1 MSLTCPQC
9 GADNRDS
16 AKFCLKCAHQ
26 LVALD
31 APQDFADTELSPSKR
46 RRRRSR
52 RARSAPSDT
61 GRTARA
67 ALWGLLGMCALVAL
81 GAALWLWT
89 VGSNP
94 RPEAAAASATTPESA
109 LPPLSP
115 APESAALAQA
125 ADALKT
131 LAAEAEARAAQE
143 AATRAAEA
151 SQPRAAPSPRPVA
164 NKKADD
170 EVAPAEPAP
179 PPPAPAPEPAPQP
192 VAPPPPPT
200 PPREL
205 CAGTT
210 FLARAACLQS
220 ECSQPG
226 LFNHPQ
232 CIRMRE
238 LQEALRHPDSGG

>member
-31 APQDFADTELSPSKR
+31 APQDFADTELSPRK
-46 RRRRSR
+46 RRRSR
-52 RARSAPSDT
+52 RARAAPSDT

-81 GAALWLWT
+81 GAVLWLWAA
-89 VGSNP
+89 GSSP
-94 RPEAAAASATTPESA
+94 RPEAVASATPPEST
-109 LPPLSP
+109 LPPLNP

-151 SQPRAAPSPRPVA
+151 SQPRTPPNPRPVA
-164 NKKADD
+164 NRKAID
-170 EVAPAEPAP
+170 EAPPAAPTP
-179 PPPAPAPEPAPQP
+179 PPPEPVAAPAPEP
-192 VAPPPPPT
+192 VAPPPPPA

-205 CAGTT
+205 CAGTS
-210 FLARAACLQS
+210 FLARASCLQS

-226 LFNHPQ
+226 LRDHPQ
-232 CIRMRE
+232 CVRMRE
-238 LQEALRHPDSGG
+238 LQQSLRNPDSGG